1 MVIWDIIFCF
11 IVCIYCYFF
20 IIHKIVVKLVI
31 RFCYFTLIDIYSIYY
46 FLLFVV
52 ICSFI
57 FNFSGLSVRS
67 LQDWLQ
73 NFIID

>member
-11 IVCIYCYFF
+11 IVYIYCYFF

-57 FNFSGLSVRS
+57 FNFTWVVGKVVARLVTK
-67 LQDWLQ
+67 
-73 NFIID
+73 FYY